1 MAAVATRMAQPIR
14 TVHPE
19 KMALEQDAASR
30 AFTNSLQAAKPLT
43 LKSLLEEP
51 VEFVDSRRKTDD
63 AAIPYTPI
71 NVKPPAT
78 KSSPAVNGTG
88 PSVNGSP
95 VASTSK
101 LPAASKDAPSSSWR
115 MFPLVDTS
123 VSWPRPHKVG
133 AGLRNLGNTCFLNS
147 ALQVLLHTPP
157 LVRYLESNLHADA
170 KSCPVMQ
177 RKGFCMICSMRS
189 CAKASFTGPNSSYQ
203 PNSVVKN
210 LKNIAKHFRLG
221 RQEDA
226 HEFLRFLMDALQA
239 AALFGTS
246 PKLEQKFKEQTFV
259 HQLFGGRLRSRVHC
273 TECGHNSDTFD
284 SILDLSLDLGGARSL
299 KDALENLVRVD
310 VLKGQNKYKCER
322 CKKLVIAEKGF
333 KIDAA
338 PLVLTVHLKR
348 FTPTGRKAGGVISYQ
363 ETLRLGP
370 YMSNPEQNPSYRLYG
385 VVLHSGGGLHSG
397 HYTAYV
403 RAANDKWYDMN
414 DDYVRP
420 MPAQNVLGD
429 RDAYCLFYIREKG
442 DALKGAIYGTAPT
455 ANGSAVKVNG
465 NGKRPRESFPSPQLP
480 SPKPN
485 GIASP
490 LQARKTDANAT
501 AAAGT
506 PIPRGGE
513 PSPKRIRPTPVTFQA
528 QDPSAGRDRAE
539 ENQQQQQHAAS
550 SPPVK
555 VQFPFLPP
563 AATSAGAAPSAPSSS
578 SSPPRPSTP
587 TSAPVSASTTG
598 IKSLMSPNKVK
609 QFQSRTGQTLPVSA
623 AGTAGGGGGGGGGPK
638 LPVVGRLKPR
648 TKKQRQL
655 VNGKGVPA
663 NRPRVIE
670 G

>member
-1 MAAVATRMAQPIR
+1 M
-14 TVHPE
+14 
-19 KMALEQDAASR
+19 
-30 AFTNSLQAAKPLT
+30 N
-43 LKSLLEEP
+43 
-51 VEFVDSRRKTDD
+51 
-63 AAIPYTPI
+63 
-71 NVKPPAT
+71 
-78 KSSPAVNGTG
+78 
-88 PSVNGSP
+88 
-95 VASTSK
+95 STSI
-101 LPAASKDAPSSSWR
+101 S
-115 MFPLVDTS
+115 
-123 VSWPRPHKVG
+123 
-133 AGLRNLGNTCFLNS
+133 
-147 ALQVLLHTPP
+147 
-157 LVRYLESNLHADA
+157 
-170 KSCPVMQ
+170 
-177 RKGFCMICSMRS
+177 
-189 CAKASFTGPNSSYQ
+189 
-203 PNSVVKN
+203 
-210 LKNIAKHFRLG
+210 RLI
-221 RQEDA
+221 
-226 HEFLRFLMDALQA
+226 
-239 AALFGTS
+239 T
-246 PKLEQKFKEQTFV
+246 
-259 HQLFGGRLRSRVHC
+259 RSR
-273 TECGHNSDTFD
+273 
-284 SILDLSLDLGGARSL
+284 
-299 KDALENLVRVD
+299 
-310 VLKGQNKYKCER
+310 R

-370 YMSNPEQNPSYRLYG
+370 YMSNVSANNESAPIHRKTDPAFPQPEQNPSYRLYG

-442 DALKGAIYGTAPT
+442 DALKDAIYGTAPT

-490 LQARKTDANAT
+490 LQARKADANAT
-501 AAAGT
+501 ATVGT

-623 AGTAGGGGGGGGGPK
+623 AGTAGGGGGGGGGTK

-648 TKKQRQL
+648 NKKQRQL

>member
-1 MAAVATRMAQPIR
+1 MG
-14 TVHPE
+14 
-19 KMALEQDAASR
+19 LEQDASR
-30 AFTNSLQAAKPLT
+30 TFANSLQAAKPLT
-43 LKSLLEEP
+43 LKSLLDEP
-51 VEFVDSRRKTDD
+51 VEFVDSRSRAGDD
-63 AAIPYTPI
+63 AIPYTPI
-71 NVKPPAT
+71 NVKPQAA
-78 KSSPAVNGTG
+78 KASPIVNGTG

-101 LPAASKDAPSSSWR
+101 LPAGPKAVASPASATAASQR

-123 VSWPRPHKVG
+123 VSWPKVHKVG

-157 LVRYLESNLHADA
+157 LVRYLESQLHPDS
-170 KSCPVMQ
+170 KSCPVTN

-189 CAKASFTGPNSSYQ
+189 CVRASFIGQNSSYA

-221 RQEDA
+221 RQEDS

-239 AALFGTS
+239 AALFGK
-246 PKLEQKFKEQTFV
+246 PAKLDQKYKEQTFV

-299 KDALENLVRVD
+299 RDALENLVRVD

-348 FTPTGRKAGGVISYQ
+348 FTPTGRKAGGVINYPES
-363 ETLRLGP
+363 LRLGP
-370 YMSNPEQNPSYRLYG
+370 YMSTPEQNPSYRLYG

-403 RAANDKWYDMN
+403 RAANNNWYDMN

-420 MPAQNVLGD
+420 VGPQSVLGD

-442 DALKGAIYGTAPT
+442 DALKDAIYGNGAP
-455 ANGSAVKVNG
+455 ASNGSAVKVNG
-465 NGKRPRESFPSPQLP
+465 NGKRPRESFPPSAQQPQQ
-480 SPKPN
+480 N
-485 GIASP
+485 GAPSP
-490 LQARKTDANAT
+490 LQARKADMNAT
-501 AAAGT
+501 ASSVGS
-506 PIPRGGE
+506 PIPRAGE
-513 PSPKRIRPTPVTFQA
+513 PSPKRIRPTPVSV
-528 QDPSAGRDRAE
+528 QDPSASRATIAD
-539 ENQQQQQHAAS
+539 ENSQHAVS

-563 AATSAGAAPSAPSSS
+563 AATAAVTDSGAAPS

-587 TSAPVSASTTG
+587 GSAAAAHASS
-598 IKSLMSPNKVK
+598 ISSLMSPNKVK
-609 QFQSRTGQTLPVSA
+609 QFQSRTGQSLVSSIA
-623 AGTAGGGGGGGGGPK
+623 GGGGGGGPK
-638 LPVVGRLKPR
+638 IPVVGRLKPR
-648 TKKQRQL
+648 TKQKRKL
-655 VNGKGVPA
+655 VNGKGVTPA
-663 NRPRVIE
+663 NLPRTIN